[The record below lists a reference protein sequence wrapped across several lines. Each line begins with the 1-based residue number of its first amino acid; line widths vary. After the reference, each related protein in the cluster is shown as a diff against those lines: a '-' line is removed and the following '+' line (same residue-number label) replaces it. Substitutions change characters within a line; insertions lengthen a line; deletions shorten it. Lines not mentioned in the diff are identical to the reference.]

1 MEENMKITT
10 IELTN
15 FKSIKHIVV
24 NFAGGHNIKKI
35 AAIYGENGAGKST
48 IIDAFKNLCLSIRTL
63 DNLNNFIKFRDKI
76 MSQIEDTP
84 MDTNDFLQKS
94 KLQMLTNLKDV
105 FKNCHTINEQENTMM
120 KFFFSLNGKVGY
132 YQLSFSDKNELIEE
146 KLYHVKNKNR
156 GILFDIKKDKKTVIS
171 SEIIKDHNLRAE
183 IENMLSRFWGQHSL
197 LAIIASELNNYNN
210 DFIKD
215 NVQHNILAFINGIG
229 KITLYQNSLSSQI
242 ILSSSQL
249 PGKNIEGGEI
259 PLENE
264 KYLTGLEGMLNAVF
278 TAAYSDVIKVFYDVT
293 KSNKSINYKL
303 IFQKRI
309 AGRPTNIPINL
320 ESGGTRRLIQI
331 VPLLIEAIRGNVVI
345 IDEIDNGIHDLL
357 MILIL
362 KALANN
368 IHGQLIF
375 TTHNTQ
381 LMNALRS
388 KNVFILNSDNEGEKE
403 VYSLD
408 EFGIRSSN
416 NMSKMYLEGK
426 FDGVPYPDET
436 AMDVIMGE
444 LAQSQ
449 YGKKKED

>member
-1 MEENMKITT
+1 MKITT

-444 LAQSQ
+444 LAQ

>member
-1 MEENMKITT
+1 MKITT

-24 NFAGGHNIKKI
+24 NLASGHNIRKI

-48 IIDAFKNLCLSIRTL
+48 IIDAFKNLCLSISTL

-76 MSQIEDTP
+76 MSQLEAAP

-94 KLQMLTNLKDV
+94 KLQMLTNLNDV
-105 FKNCHTINEQENTMM
+105 FKNCHTINEQENTML
-120 KFFFSLNGKVGY
+120 KFSFSLNGKVGY

-156 GILFDIKKDKKTVIS
+156 GILFDIKKNKKTVIS

-197 LAIIASELNNYNN
+197 LAIIASELKNYNN
-210 DFIKD
+210 DFIKA
-215 NVQHNILAFINGIG
+215 NVKDNILALINGIG
-229 KITLYQNSLSSQI
+229 RITLYQNTLSSQT
-242 ILSSSQL
+242 ILNSSQL
-249 PGKNIEGGEI
+249 PGQNIEGGKI
-259 PLENE
+259 PLEYE
-264 KYLTGLEGMLNAVF
+264 KNLMGLEGMLNAVF

-293 KSNKSINYKL
+293 KSDKSISYKL

-331 VPLLIEAIRGNVVI
+331 VPLLIEAIRGNIVI

-357 MILIL
+357 MIIIL

-368 IHGQLIF
+368 IRGQLIF

-381 LMNALRS
+381 LMNALS
-388 KNVFILNSDNEGEKE
+388 SQNVFILNSDNEGEKE

-408 EFGIRSSN
+408 EFGIRPSN
-416 NMSKMYLEGK
+416 SMSKMYLEGK
-426 FDGVPYPDET
+426 FEGVPYPDET

-444 LAQSQ
+444 LKQD
-449 YGKKKED
+449 GKKKKA

>member
-444 LAQSQ
+444 LAQ